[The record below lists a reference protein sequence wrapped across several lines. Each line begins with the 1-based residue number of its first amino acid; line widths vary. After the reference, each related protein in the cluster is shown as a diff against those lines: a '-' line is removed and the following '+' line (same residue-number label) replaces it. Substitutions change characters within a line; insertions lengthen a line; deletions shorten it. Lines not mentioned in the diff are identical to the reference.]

1 VISTH
6 EDALMSQRHLP
17 IAQLILVL
25 ICVPV
30 FLALAIP
37 SAWLLAFAQSWRGHG
52 LAGLGLALAIFP
64 SALLIG
70 WIAAQKGRAAAR
82 FWHRFAVG
90 LGVAILALGLALL
103 LTTPTGYPRADSPV
117 SHQFVGERRFPR
129 FTPTNIIPEVEQVNA
144 GFWAAALLDPYID
157 WAQKRE
163 VSAYTFDLYREME
176 RDPDFRALGSA
187 MGWAYTD
194 LLGFPPD
201 VGHYYLY
208 VPENRPPGP
217 LPAIVYLHGAAGN
230 FKSYT
235 WAWSRLAEEQGYVII
250 APSFGFGDW
259 RQPGGVDA
267 VLNALDDAEQ
277 IVALDP
283 ARIYL
288 AGLSNGGYGVSEA
301 SSAAPERFRGL
312 IFLSPGMP
320 IEIIG
325 SPDFHNRWASR
336 PVLVMAGGQ
345 DRRISLAYVDQR
357 VALLESGGVDVTYI
371 TYPNADHF
379 LFFDELDD
387 VLGGIEAW
395 LEEE

>member
-1 VISTH
+1 
-6 EDALMSQRHLP
+6 MNQRRLP

-37 SAWLLAFAQSWRGHG
+37 SAWLLAFAQSWRGRG

-129 FTPTNIIPEVEQVNA
+129 FTPTNLIPEVEQVNA

-194 LLGFPPD
+194 LQGFPPD

-288 AGLSNGGYGVSEA
+288 AGLSNGGYGVSGPRTLPRPDFPLPRYA
-301 SSAAPERFRGL
+301 NRDYRQPRFPQQVGQP
-312 IFLSPGMP
+312 PGSGHGGRA
-320 IEIIG
+320 G
-325 SPDFHNRWASR
+325 SPYFSCLCR
-336 PVLVMAGGQ
+336 PAGGAPGVGRC
-345 DRRISLAYVDQR
+345 RRDLYHLSRRRSL
-357 VALLESGGVDVTYI
+357 S
-371 TYPNADHF
+371 F
-379 LFFDELDD
+379 LRR
-387 VLGGIEAW
+387 A
-395 LEEE
+395 